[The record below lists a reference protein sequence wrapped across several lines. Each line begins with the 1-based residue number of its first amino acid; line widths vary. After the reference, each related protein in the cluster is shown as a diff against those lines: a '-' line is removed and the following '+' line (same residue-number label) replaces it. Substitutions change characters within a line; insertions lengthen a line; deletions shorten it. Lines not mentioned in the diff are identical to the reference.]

1 MLKYTFY
8 FFLKKISPN
17 SSCES
22 PAARQTIHMK
32 WQDYFLRKNKKIN
45 RMLSAA
51 VMTGALRGNSL
62 HTGGNSLH
70 TGDEVSRQQ
79 MSKIASLGDD
89 SHKMSSSSFWEN
101 Y

>member
-62 HTGGNSLH
+62 HTG
-70 TGDEVSRQQ
+70 DEVSRQQ